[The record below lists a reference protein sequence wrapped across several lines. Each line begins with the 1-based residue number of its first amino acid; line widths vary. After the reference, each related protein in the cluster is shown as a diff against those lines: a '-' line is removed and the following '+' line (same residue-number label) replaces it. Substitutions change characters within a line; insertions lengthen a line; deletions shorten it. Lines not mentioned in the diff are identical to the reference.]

1 MTSFSNSNKRG
12 LNFSKEEI
20 YLGGL
25 LTKIFERYEIVSIS
39 FINTQMRGKNKTF
52 FVTFEFLKK
61 TNFEL
66 FIIGSDLKISQA
78 YADERFGGFDTSDE
92 FYNQLVPILD
102 KDSNAF
108 VQLKRK
114 LMEHHG
120 FAKLQDQVLKWS
132 SNKFKFNL
140 PFLLRNSHKF
150 KVYMEDEVSYVR
162 LAEVHQKDMRIEI
175 GKEKIWEIVSRS
187 EQELVVDCLKN
198 FLSKIDYSVQ
208 QGTLQ
213 SCLDFGSSAIDKSF
227 MQRNS
232 NLFVINTV
240 DKSIALKGSKAADG
254 SSSSQQTQKDE
265 TFFKTTPT
273 KRTPTSSPQK
283 FNTEPFRTTPP
294 STNNH
299 NPINRNTFGASS
311 FSHQNTS
318 TNLSP
323 QMQEQ
328 IEKAYRNGQTVVI
341 LGKDRALPVL
351 FMDHENSS
359 PLLNL
364 QMVVAVKEQVGSEI
378 ETRSFR

>member
-1 MTSFSNSNKRG
+1 MASFSNKRT

-25 LTKIFERYEIVSIS
+25 LTNILTRHEIVSIS

-61 TNFEL
+61 TNFKL
-66 FIIGSDLKISQA
+66 FIIGSDLKISQTH
-78 YADERFGGFDTSDE
+78 ADERFGGFDMSDD
-92 FYNQLVPILD
+92 FFNQLVPILD
-102 KDSNAF
+102 KDNSAF

-150 KVYMEDEVSYVR
+150 KVYMEDLTGVSYVR

-175 GKEKIWEIVSRS
+175 GEEKIWEIVNRN
-187 EQELVVDCLKN
+187 ETDLVVNCLQS
-198 FLSKIDYSVQ
+198 FLSTIDYSVQ

-213 SCLDFGSSAIDKSF
+213 SCLDFGSSAIDKNF

-240 DKSIALKGSKAADG
+240 DKSISLKGSKTAPDFKT
-254 SSSSQQTQKDE
+254 QQKDDM
-265 TFFKTTPT
+265 FFKTTST
-273 KRTPTSSPQK
+273 KNKTPASPPQK
-283 FNTEPFRTTPP
+283 FNTEPFTTSPP
-294 STNNH
+294 TRNDH
-299 NPINRNTFGASS
+299 NPINNGASFS
-311 FSHQNTS
+311 FSHQTTD

-341 LGKDRALPVL
+341 LGKDKTLPVI
-351 FMDHENSS
+351 FIDNENSS
-359 PLLNL
+359 KLLNL
-364 QMVVAVKEQVGSEI
+364 QMVVALKEQIGSEI
-378 ETRSFR
+378 EKRSFR